1 MYVHNYIDINNSFS
15 YIYYK
20 NSSMCYITLALC
32 WCANWFIQYVH
43 LYSIMAT
50 IYNQSDSN
58 KLHVANIIK
67 YNYGLK
73 NSFTMCRS
81 CTNSIVMVN
90 L

>member
-1 MYVHNYIDINNSFS
+1 
-15 YIYYK
+15 
-20 NSSMCYITLALC
+20 
-32 WCANWFIQYVH
+32 
-43 LYSIMAT
+43 MAT

-81 CTNSIVMVN
+81 CTNSICYGVFVVTKVQAQQLQIYVFGFEIPIYN
-90 L
+90 